1 MTEHPF
7 LVQYNANSI
16 RERPAF
22 LQWVSAEC
30 PSVVAIQESL
40 ENDRIPGRFEW
51 PNGYE
56 VIRKPTRYSANGR
69 PLGGSVLLVREESM
83 MREISTDGPF
93 DAVAARVKIGKRQVT
108 VCSLYWEHG
117 GTVTEEDVVAFLGSL
132 PQPYIVMADVNAKS
146 TSWGSGE
153 TCARGMILE
162 GALMSLTSVILNDG
176 NHTRL
181 SPQTGHTT
189 CPDVTLVSNSLALDV
204 DWYVWGDNFG
214 SDHFPIVMPLLGR
227 GWVDTRVTGET
238 VECEPRYDWERADWA
253 EYHAITGEESGL
265 REIRN
270 MNQLV
275 EFVKTCTSQTVPKRS
290 FKMGYETPTPWWS
303 RGLHAL
309 RNKSR
314 SAARRFRRNNSQEN
328 GILYRKTRAIFRRA
342 IKEAIQEHWKRVVE
356 DLNFR
361 SNISETWEKLRRI
374 QGKSKPRNRKI
385 TLEQAGEIVDDPEM
399 VAEILARKFAE
410 VSSTDPPQITQE
422 PQIEEDG
429 SHNDPF
435 SFRELENAMREM
447 NKDSAPGPDGILY
460 DQIKEANQAL
470 LNKLLDLFNEIW
482 RTGEQPHE
490 WKTSIIT
497 PVLKPGRDATD
508 PGNYRPIALTSML
521 ARIMERMVL
530 NRLDWIV
537 EKKTCN
543 RQYGFRKHINAEDVI
558 AEVSKQAQT
567 AKFLCEHTV
576 VLCLDLKSA
585 YDYTPKQLFLNR
597 LTSFG
602 IGGRLWKFID
612 SSTTDRRTQ
621 VKVQDRRSS
630 YMELKRGLQQGSILS
645 PTLFRL
651 ALDRLFECEL
661 LDVKI
666 LAYADD
672 ITLIS
677 RKKGYHD
684 ATGCLQRTLENVE
697 RWMGTNGFGLSADKT
712 KLIHFRDGRSGGEA
726 YVDMKGQ
733 GMRKIGVGESS
744 HVNILGVIFDHGL
757 NFAEHVRRL
766 GVRIG
771 TRLNLM
777 RALLGNGFGASQDVL
792 RRIYVA
798 TVLPILDY
806 GSIAFNSAPQA
817 TLRQLDTIQNNA
829 MRLIS
834 GALKSTPI
842 SAMMHE
848 LALLPL
854 QTRRNRIIM
863 SKMIKDKAL
872 GNLIPTFR
880 GDIVRIEQKMGR
892 LRNPLRPWHQ
902 VSRQLANNTDYNF
915 LRCSV
920 ATLTPSDHFPWTRRT
935 PDVDLELSG
944 MPKEQTIA
952 VAYRKE
958 FNRIVGTRYQDRRII
973 YTDGSRTVSSGNQS
987 NTPHTNSLITVGF
1000 AAVCPNVATRSGR
1013 LPPQSSIASAEL
1025 RAIQA
1030 ALEIASEMTD
1040 DTLIASDSLS
1050 MLLKIQNT
1058 QYTTDLALDNLLD
1071 TLNSIQDNNRAV
1083 TLIWIPSHVG
1093 IAGNEMADN
1102 LAKTTAP
1109 DIALQ
1114 DQPVRSNDLKNE
1126 MKRITTNELLEQWSC
1141 IEWAG
1146 NVKSTMARKGYFE
1159 GWRRKDQVIM
1169 SRLRMRRTNVTH
1181 AYRLSPDGSWAPPQ
1195 TQCDCG
1201 AVRTV
1206 EHMLFDCPTTDT
1218 ARRIWKVAPQ
1228 QLRSSENEARRLIE
1242 FLRETGLYSH
1252 I

>member
-1 MTEHPF
+1 MATEH
-7 LVQYNANSI
+7 
-16 RERPAF
+16 
-22 LQWVSAEC
+22 

-51 PNGYE
+51 PDDYC
-56 VIRKPTRYSANGR
+56 VIKKPTRYSANGR
-69 PLGGSVLLVREESM
+69 PLGGSVLLIRAESM
-83 MREISTDGPF
+83 LREIETNGPF

-108 VCSLYWEHG
+108 VCSLYWEQG
-117 GTVTEEDVVAFLGSL
+117 GSVTEEDIIAFLESL
-132 PQPYIVMADVNAKS
+132 PRPYIVMADANARS
-146 TSWGSGE
+146 TSWGSRE
-153 TCARGMILE
+153 TCGRGTILE
-162 GALMSLTSVILNDG
+162 GAMMSSTSVILNDG
-176 NHTRL
+176 SHTRL

-189 CPDVTLVSNSLALDV
+189 CPDVTLVSHSLALDV
-204 DWYVWGDNFG
+204 DWYVWEDNFG
-214 SDHFPIVMPLLGR
+214 SDHYPIVMPLLGR
-227 GWVDTRVTGET
+227 GWTDARGRDGTEGREGG
-238 VECEPRYDWERADWA
+238 YDWERADWV
-253 EYHAITGEESGL
+253 EYHAMTGEESGL
-265 REIRN
+265 RGIER
-270 MNQLV
+270 MSQLV
-275 EFVKTCTSQTVPKRS
+275 EFVAECTNQTVPKRS
-290 FKMGYETPTPWWS
+290 FRTGYETPIPWWS
-303 RGLHAL
+303 RELHTL

-328 GILYRKTRAIFRRA
+328 GLLYRRTRAIFRRSV
-342 IKEAIQEHWKRVVE
+342 KEAIREHWRSVVE

-361 SNISETWEKLRRI
+361 TDLSETWDKLRRI
-374 QGKSKPRNRKI
+374 QGKSKPRIKKI
-385 TLEQAGEIVDDPEM
+385 VLDHSGELVDDPER

-410 VSSTDPPQITQE
+410 VSTTEPPQITVE
-422 PQIEEDG
+422 EQIEEDG
-429 SHNDPF
+429 AHNAPF
-435 SFRELENAMREM
+435 SYRELETAMNEM
-447 NKDSAPGPDGILY
+447 NKDSAPGPDGIFY
-460 DQIKEANQAL
+460 RQVKEANVSL
-470 LNKLLDLFNEIW
+470 LNKLLDLYNEIW
-482 RTGEQPHE
+482 RTGRQPDD
-490 WKTSIIT
+490 WKISVIT

-508 PGNYRPIALTSML
+508 PGSYRPIALTSML

-537 EKKTCN
+537 ERRTCN
-543 RQYGFRKHINAEDVI
+543 KQYGFRRHLNAEDVI
-558 AEVSKQAQT
+558 AEISKQAQT
-567 AKFLCEHTV
+567 AKILCQHTLA
-576 VLCLDLKSA
+576 LCLDLKGA

-612 SSTTDRRTQ
+612 STTTDRKTQ
-621 VKVQDRRSS
+621 VKVQDKKSS

-651 ALDRLFECEL
+651 ALDRLFECESPE
-661 LDVKI
+661 VKI

-672 ITLIS
+672 LTLITRS
-677 RKKGYHD
+677 NDSYTANGR
-684 ATGCLQRTLENVE
+684 LQKTLEVVE
-697 RWMGTNGFGLSADKT
+697 RWMGTNGFELSADKT
-712 KLIHFRDGRSGGEA
+712 KLIHFRDLRSRGGA
-726 YVDMKGQ
+726 FVYMKGK
-733 GMRKIGVGESS
+733 GFRCTRVDESN
-744 HVNILGVIFDHGL
+744 HANILGVVFDEGL
-757 NFAEHVRRL
+757 TFAEHARRL
-766 GVRIG
+766 GVRIN
-771 TRLNLM
+771 TRFNLM
-777 RALLGNGFGASQDVL
+777 KSLLGNFFGASQDVL

-798 TVLPILDY
+798 TILPILDY
-806 GSIAFNSAPQA
+806 GSIAFNSAPQT

-842 SAMMHE
+842 SAMQHE

-880 GDIVRIEQKMGR
+880 GDIEQIEQKMNR
-892 LRNPLRPWHQ
+892 LRHPLKPWHQ
-902 VSRQLANNTDYNF
+902 VSRQFSNETRYNF
-915 LRCSV
+915 LRCPV
-920 ATLTPSDHFPWTRRT
+920 APLTPSDHSPWTRK
-935 PDVDLELSG
+935 PPNVDLELSG

-958 FNRIVGTRYQDRRII
+958 FDRIVGTRYQDRRII
-973 YTDGSRTVSSGNQS
+973 YTDGSRTVNSGNGANMS
-987 NTPHTNSLITVGF
+987 PITVGF

-1030 ALEIASEMTD
+1030 ALEIALETTD
-1040 DTLIASDSLS
+1040 DILIASDSLS

-1058 QYTTDLALDNLLD
+1058 QYTTDLALDNLLN
-1071 TLNSIQDNNRAV
+1071 TLDSIQDNNRAV

-1109 DIALQ
+1109 EITNQ

-1126 MKRITTNELLEQWSC
+1126 MKRITMNESLAQWSC
-1141 IEWAG
+1141 IEWTG
-1146 NVKSTMARKGYFE
+1146 NAKPSMSRQGYFE

-1169 SRLRMRRTNVTH
+1169 SRLRMRRTNITH
-1181 AYRLSPDGSWAPPQ
+1181 AYKLSPDGSWAPPQ

-1201 AVRTV
+1201 SVRTV

-1218 ARRIWKVAPQ
+1218 ARRKWKVSPQ
-1228 QLRSSENEARRLIE
+1228 QLRSSEGEARKLIE
-1242 FLRETGLYSH
+1242 FLKETSLYSQ